1 MTEVSLNIIQAFIGF
16 GSGITVGAGFVAFIT
31 VLKII
36 PRLIQL
42 SKTASFLKIYT
53 ASIISGLLFGTFLTF
68 FDGSWQE
75 PVILLVFLGL
85 LHGIFNGLLAAA
97 LTEILNVI
105 PILLKRVR
113 VDGFLLWLLMAIM
126 FGKII
131 GSLFQWLYFVT
142 V

>member
-1 MTEVSLNIIQAFIGF
+1 MREVSLNIIQAFIGF

-126 FGKII
+126 FGKIV